1 MHTSPARRR
10 LAIGLPAALI
20 ATLAITAFVP
30 VASATTSVTTAEQTV
45 IGWIN
50 SARSTRGLLPLRY
63 DGNLGSISGVRAS
76 RMASSNVL
84 SHTVGGSLS
93 AQLRAYR
100 VPWYRYGEDIGW
112 STATWPTTSAR
123 AIFNAWMGSPPHRAM
138 ILSSRFN
145 YVGVGLAYRSSNR
158 RTYASA
164 VFAETTDHTGAIS
177 RVTSATRTG
186 DDVRWTWTGYDVRL
200 QTRTAG
206 LRDFDVQYRVDY
218 GSWHLLRDNTKAY
231 SITLADRTHGRSYAV
246 RVRATDQRGNV
257 GAWSSEKRIG
267 VP

>member
-20 ATLAITAFVP
+20 ATLAITMFVP

-50 SARSTRGLLPLRY
+50 SARSSRGLLPLRY

-76 RMASSNVL
+76 RMAASNVL
-84 SHTVGGSLS
+84 SHTVAGNLGS
-93 AQLRAYR
+93 QLRSYR
-100 VPWYRYGEDIGW
+100 VPWYRYGEAIGW
-112 STATWPTTSAR
+112 STSTWPESSAR
-123 AIFNAWMGSPPHRAM
+123 AIFNAWMRSSPHRAL
-138 ILSSRFN
+138 ILSNRFN

-158 RTYASA
+158 RTYAAA
-164 VFAETTDHTGAIS
+164 VFTESPDHTRPIAQT
-177 RVTSATRTG
+177 TSVTRTG

-200 QTRTAG
+200 QTHTSG

-218 GSWHLLRDNTKAY
+218 GSWVTVLDNTNAY
-231 SITLADRTHGRSYAV
+231 GLTLTNRTHGRSYAI
-246 RVRATDQRGNV
+246 RVRGTDQRGNL
-257 GAWSSEKRIG
+257 GAWSSERRIR